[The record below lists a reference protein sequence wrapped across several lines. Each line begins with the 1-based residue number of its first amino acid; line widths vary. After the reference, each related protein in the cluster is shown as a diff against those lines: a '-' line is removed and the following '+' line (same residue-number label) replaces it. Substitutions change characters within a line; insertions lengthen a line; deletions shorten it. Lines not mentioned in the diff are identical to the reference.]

1 MEVTE
6 KMENQKQVA
15 IYARVSTKK
24 KGQGPRMQVRE
35 LKDYCKRR
43 GWSIAGEYVDHGIS
57 GAEVSRPAL
66 DRLMRD
72 CRKRLVSAVI
82 VYRYDRFARSL
93 RQLVNAL
100 SEFNSLGIDFIS
112 LHEGVD
118 TTTPNGRLVFGI
130 FASISE
136 FERELIG
143 QRIRSGLDAA
153 RARGQR
159 LGRVKVFKLTAEQCG
174 QLKREHSKRRASLR
188 VLARKYN
195 VSLWRAYALCSGQQA
210 RV

>member
-1 MEVTE
+1 MRE
-6 KMENQKQVA
+6 QPSVA
-15 IYARVSTKK
+15 IYARVSTRR
-24 KGQGPRMQVRE
+24 GQDPRMQVRE
-35 LKDYCKRR
+35 LRSYCKRR
-43 GWSIAGEYVDHGIS
+43 GWKVAGEYVDHGVS
-57 GAEVSRPAL
+57 GSKDSRPEL

-93 RQLVNAL
+93 RHLVNAL

-143 QRIRSGLDAA
+143 QRIRSGLEAA

-159 LGRVKVFKLTAEQCG
+159 LGRLPKFNLTEQQCG
-174 QLKREHSKRRASLR
+174 QLRSEHKARKASLWM
-188 VLARKYN
+188 LARKYK
-195 VSLWRAYALCSGQQA
+195 VSLWRAYALCSGRQA

>member
-1 MEVTE
+1 MKE
-6 KMENQKQVA
+6 QPRPVA
-15 IYARVSTKK
+15 LYARVSTR
-24 KGQGPRMQVRE
+24 KGQDPRMQIAE
-35 LKDYCKRR
+35 LRSYCKRR
-43 GWSIAGEYVDHGIS
+43 GWTIVGEYVDHGVS
-57 GAEVSRPAL
+57 GAKDSRPEL
-66 DRLMRD
+66 DRLMLD
-72 CRKRLVSAVI
+72 CQKRVVAAVI

-93 RQLVNAL
+93 RHLVNAL

-153 RARGQR
+153 RARGVR
-159 LGRVKVFKLTAEQCG
+159 LGRIPAFKLTQEQCG
-174 QLKREHSKRRASLR
+174 RLKREHKAKKASLR
-188 VLARKYN
+188 SLARKYQ
-195 VSLWRAYALCSGQQA
+195 VSLWRAYALCSGRQA

>member
-1 MEVTE
+1 MEVIE
-6 KMENQKQVA
+6 KMKNERRVG
-15 IYARVSTKK
+15 IYARVSTR
-24 KGQGPRMQVRE
+24 GQDPKMQKRE
-35 LKDYCKRR
+35 LKIYCERR
-43 GWSIAGEYVDHGIS
+43 GWKITDEYVDHGIS
-57 GAEVSRPAL
+57 GTKDSRPEL

-72 CRKRLVSAVI
+72 CRKRLISAVI

-93 RQLVNAL
+93 RGLVNAL

-143 QRIRSGLDAA
+143 QRIRSGLEAA
-153 RARGQR
+153 LARGQR
-159 LGRVKVFKLTAEQCG
+159 LGREPVFKLTTEQCG

>member
-1 MEVTE
+1 MNVE
-6 KMENQKQVA
+6 KNVA
-15 IYARVSTKK
+15 IYARVSTR
-24 KGQGPRMQVRE
+24 KGQDPRMQVSE
-35 LKDYCKRR
+35 LRSYCKRR
-43 GWSIAGEYVDHGIS
+43 GWSIAGEYVDHGVS
-57 GAEVSRPAL
+57 GARDSRPAL

-72 CRKRLVSAVI
+72 CQKRLVSAVI

-93 RQLVNAL
+93 RHLVNAL

-112 LHEGVD
+112 LHEGID

-159 LGRVKVFKLTAEQCG
+159 LGRVPLFKLSAEQCG
-174 QLKREHSKRRASLR
+174 QLKREHTKQRASLR
-188 VLARKYN
+188 MLARKYK
-195 VSLWRAYALCSGQQA
+195 VSVWRAFALCSGRKA

>member
-1 MEVTE
+1 MEVIE
-6 KMENQKQVA
+6 KMKAEKNVA
-15 IYARVSTKK
+15 VYARVSTR
-24 KGQGPRMQVRE
+24 KGQDPRTQVSE
-35 LKDYCKRR
+35 LRSYCKRR
-43 GWSIAGEYVDHGIS
+43 GWSIAGEYVDHGVS
-57 GAEVSRPAL
+57 GAKDSRPAL

-72 CRKRLVSAVI
+72 CQKRLVSAVI

-93 RQLVNAL
+93 RHLVNAL

-112 LHEGVD
+112 LHEGID

-153 RARGQR
+153 RERGQT
-159 LGRVKVFKLTAEQCG
+159 LGRVPQFKLTAEQCAR
-174 QLKREHSKRRASLR
+174 LKSEHRLKNASLR
-188 VLARKYN
+188 TLAQKYK
-195 VSLWRAYALCSGQQA
+195 VPVWRAFALCSGRKA